1 MSNSIKGQTA
11 TVHGLTASELTQ
23 LAKDAR
29 KAEREAKAMALK
41 SAQMD
46 VITTYENLTRS
57 ISAISKMIKTDEKL
71 REDMQAYLDKLGDQK
86 GATIPLRAVTKKM
99 LLDTF
104 KAIDDRAAEN
114 RKSREAKGETFDKP
128 IRLIMKDSK
137 GNDRRAFN
145 LSHIFRALKFRV
157 NQLVNEAKK

>member
-1 MSNSIKGQTA
+1 MNNATKGQKA
-11 TVHGLTASELTQ
+11 TIHGLTASELTQ

-46 VITTYENLTRS
+46 VVATYENLTRS

-71 REDMQAYLDKLGDQK
+71 RADMQVYLDKLHDQK
-86 GATIPLRAVTKKM
+86 GATIPLRSVTKKM
-99 LLDTF
+99 LLSTF
-104 KAIDDRAAEN
+104 EAIDDRALMN
-114 RKSREAKGETFDKP
+114 RKNREANGEKFDKP
-128 IRLIMKDSK
+128 VRLIMKDSK
-137 GNDRRAFN
+137 GNDRRAFL

-157 NQLVNEAKK
+157 NQLVSEAKK

>member
-1 MSNSIKGQTA
+1 MNNSVKGQKA
-11 TVHGLTASELTQ
+11 TIHGLTASELTQ

-46 VITTYENLTRS
+46 VVETYENLTRS
-57 ISAISKMIKTDEKL
+57 ISAISRMIKADEKL
-71 REDMQAYLDKLGDQK
+71 REDMQTYLDKLHDQK
-86 GATIPLRAVTKKM
+86 GATIPLRSVTKKM

-104 KAIDDRAAEN
+104 KAIDERAVQN
-114 RKSREAKGETFDKP
+114 RKIREANGETFDHP
-128 IRLIMKDSK
+128 VRLILKDAK